1 MNRKQRRTAPKQSRS
16 RGATVNDSVAQLFA
30 EALRHEHEHKLDNA
44 VRAYRRAVQL
54 KPDHTEA
61 YNNLGRVLQ
70 AQGKLREASACFA
83 QTLSL
88 MPQLLEQ
95 YAGVSATLVAVLP
108 AIGEAMRRASK
119 AWPERL
125 SVEQLLGSAG
135 LAAIC
140 DDPML
145 LCLLQSAP
153 PRHIDFER
161 LMTSLRLALLDAA
174 DAGKPAAPPVQT
186 FCCALAKQ
194 CFINEYIFA
203 TTPDEEAKVERLN
216 ARLADVIRSGVEI
229 APLAIAAIAMYRPL
243 HAIANAQALLDRN
256 WPPAVDD
263 VVTQQVREPA
273 QELALRTSIPPLTPI
288 DDEVSQRV
296 RQQYEENPYPR
307 WVNVRGSLVTPVA
320 LDTFLRGK
328 FPTAGFTPLGN
339 TETLDILVPGCGTG
353 MQATMVTQ
361 EYRGARVLAVDLSLG
376 SLCYAKRKLPAQL
389 STRLDY
395 AQGDILKLGGIG
407 RSFDMIDVTG
417 VLHHMRDPFEGWRI
431 LLSLLRPRGVMHLG
445 FYSEVARADVVAARA
460 FIAERGYAT
469 TGADI
474 RRCRQDLLQTP
485 LGSVSRYSDFFSM
498 SECRD
503 LLFHVQEIRMTI
515 PAIKAFI
522 DSHGLKFIG
531 FDLNELAAQGL
542 RAVFADAGWSMSD
555 LGKWDAVEAKYPNT
569 FGSMYQFWVQKTD

>member
-1 MNRKQRRTAPKQSRS
+1 
-16 RGATVNDSVAQLFA
+16 V
-30 EALRHEHEHKLDNA
+30 
-44 VRAYRRAVQL
+44 VQL

-70 AQGKLREASACFA
+70 TQGKLREASACFA
-83 QTLSL
+83 QTLL
-88 MPQLLEQ
+88 MMPQLLEQ
-95 YAGVSATLVAVLP
+95 YAGVSATLIAVLP

-161 LMTSLRLALLDAA
+161 LMTLLRLVLLD
-174 DAGKPAAPPVQT
+174 DASGGKPAAPPVLA

-194 CFINEYIFA
+194 CFINEYVFSA
-203 TTPDEEAKVERLN
+203 TPDEEAKVERL
-216 ARLADVIRSGVEI
+216 AAALADAIGSATEI
-229 APLAIAAIAMYRPL
+229 APFAIAAVAMYRPL
-243 HAIANAQALLDRN
+243 HSIANAPALLDRT

-273 QELALRTSIPPLTPI
+273 QELALRASIPSLTPI

-307 WVNVRGSLVTPVA
+307 WVNAAGLVTPVA
-320 LDTFLRGK
+320 LDAFLRGK
-328 FPTAGFTPLGN
+328 FPTAGFTPLGK

-353 MQATMVTQ
+353 MQATIVAQ
-361 EYRGARVLAVDLSLG
+361 DYQGARVLALDLSLG
-376 SLCYAKRKLPAQL
+376 SLGYAKRKLPVRL
-389 STRLDY
+389 SDRLDY

-431 LLSLLRPRGVMHLG
+431 LLSLLRPRGIMHLG

-460 FIAERGYAT
+460 FIAERGYT
-469 TGADI
+469 TTVADI

-485 LGSVSRYSDFFSM
+485 LGSVVRYSDFFSM

-531 FDLNELAAQGL
+531 FDLNEPAAQGL
-542 RAVFADAGWSMSD
+542 RALFADAGWSMSD
-555 LGKWDAVEAKYPNT
+555 LGKWDVVEAKFPNT

>member
-1 MNRKQRRTAPKQSRS
+1 MNRKQRRAAPKQSPS
-16 RGATVNDSVAQLFA
+16 RGGAADDSVAQLLA
-30 EALRHEHEHKLDNA
+30 QALRHEHERKLDDA
-44 VRAYRRAVQL
+44 VRAYRRVVQL

-70 AQGKLREASACFA
+70 TQGKLREASACFA
-83 QTLSL
+83 QTLL
-88 MPQLLEQ
+88 MMPQLLEQ
-95 YAGVSATLVAVLP
+95 YAGVSATLIAVLP

-161 LMTSLRLALLDAA
+161 LMTLLRLVLLD
-174 DAGKPAAPPVQT
+174 DASGGKPAAPPVLA

-194 CFINEYIFA
+194 CFINEYVFSA
-203 TTPDEEAKVERLN
+203 TPDEEAKVERL
-216 ARLADVIRSGVEI
+216 AAALADAIGSATEI
-229 APLAIAAIAMYRPL
+229 APFAIAAVAMYRPL
-243 HAIANAQALLDRN
+243 HSIANAPALLDRT

-273 QELALRTSIPPLTPI
+273 QELALRASIPSLTPI

-307 WVNVRGSLVTPVA
+307 WVNAAGLVTPVA
-320 LDTFLRGK
+320 LDAFLRGK
-328 FPTAGFTPLGN
+328 FPTAGFTPLGK

-353 MQATMVTQ
+353 MQATIVAQ
-361 EYRGARVLAVDLSLG
+361 DYQGARVLALDLSLG
-376 SLCYAKRKLPAQL
+376 SLGYAKRKLPVRL
-389 STRLDY
+389 SDRLDY

-431 LLSLLRPRGVMHLG
+431 LLSLLRPRGIMHLG

-460 FIAERGYAT
+460 FIAERGYT
-469 TGADI
+469 TTVADI

-485 LGSVSRYSDFFSM
+485 LGSVVRYSDFFSM

-531 FDLNELAAQGL
+531 FDLNEPAAQGL
-542 RAVFADAGWSMSD
+542 RALFADAGWSMSD
-555 LGKWDAVEAKYPNT
+555 LGKWDVVEAKFPNT